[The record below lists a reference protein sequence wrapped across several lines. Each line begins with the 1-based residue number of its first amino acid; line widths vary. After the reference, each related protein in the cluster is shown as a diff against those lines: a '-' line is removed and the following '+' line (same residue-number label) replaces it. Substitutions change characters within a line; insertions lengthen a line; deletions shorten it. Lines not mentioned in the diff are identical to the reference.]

1 MDSQVRRLARRAS
14 APLLAA
20 AALLAA
26 APALRAQ
33 STDEQT
39 LARYRLNESNLTKF
53 EQASRNMATSLQSPA
68 VREQAKQFSAATANE
83 ENPKTIAEMAARLD
97 RFVPARQ
104 AISSAGLSTREY
116 VTFQLSLFQAG
127 MAMMVMDQMQG
138 ATLPEGTPKENV
150 DFVRANKGRLE
161 KLTAELKAM
170 QPEEPDA
177 PAEPA
182 EPAEPP
188 TK

>member
-26 APALRAQ
+26 TPALRAQ
-33 STDEQT
+33 TADEQT
-39 LARYRLNESNLTKF
+39 LASYRLDASNLAKF
-53 EQASRNMATSLQSPA
+53 EQASRNMATSLQNPA
-68 VREQAKQFSAATANE
+68 VREQAKQFSASTAAE
-83 ENPKTIAEMAARLD
+83 EDPRTIADMAARLD
-97 RFVPARQ
+97 RFAPARQ
-104 AISSAGLSTREY
+104 AIASAGLPTTEY

-127 MAMMVMDQMQG
+127 MAMMVMDRMQG
-138 ATLPEGTPKENV
+138 ATVPEGTPKENV
-150 DFVRANKGRLE
+150 DFVRANKERLE

-182 EPAEPP
+182 EPP